1 MIRSFIVA
9 KLFYVELYIE
19 LNVFYLL
26 YFISMCEIV
35 GKMVI
40 WLDRRKFGFF
50 KLGFVII
57 E

>member
-1 MIRSFIVA
+1 MIRSFIVV